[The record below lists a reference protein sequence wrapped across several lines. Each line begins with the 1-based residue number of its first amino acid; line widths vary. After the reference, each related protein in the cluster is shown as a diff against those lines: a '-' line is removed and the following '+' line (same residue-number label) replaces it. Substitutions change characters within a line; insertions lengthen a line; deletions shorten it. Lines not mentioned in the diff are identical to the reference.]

1 MDTANTEFDLGR
13 AARRL
18 AAGLLALSAIPGA
31 VALAHVLETAR
42 RGVIC
47 GVSATGGDH
56 CWACYAAPML
66 ALAAALAWQVAKM
79 APRPIRVRA

>member
-1 MDTANTEFDLGR
+1 MDKASPEFDTGR

-18 AAGLLALSAIPGA
+18 AAGFLALSAIAGA
-31 VALAHVLETAR
+31 VALAHLLETAR

-47 GVSATGGDH
+47 GVSAGH

-66 ALAAALAWQVAKM
+66 ALAAALAWQVAKA

>member
-1 MDTANTEFDLGR
+1 MDTADTEFDLGR

-18 AAGLLALSAIPGA
+18 AAGLLALSAITGG
-31 VALAHVLETAR
+31 VALAQVVETAR

-47 GVSATGGDH
+47 GVSAAGSNH

-66 ALAAALAWQVAKM
+66 ALAAALAWQAAKM
-79 APRPIRVRA
+79 APRSIHVRS